1 MLDIRQSQRQ
11 RQRQKMTNGYFSGL
25 KWSGYEVCTEHTF
38 SPGKKIK
45 KYFTKI
51 TIKKYCKKI
60 TTMGVTSIDKN
71 EKKNNGENLSQPL
84 APPNN
89 AMAPPP
95 LQVFIDYDYFMI
107 IIIMLV
113 LMTVMTR

>member
-1 MLDIRQSQRQ
+1 
-11 RQRQKMTNGYFSGL
+11 MTNGYFSGL

-60 TTMGVTSIDKN
+60 TTMGVTSID
-71 EKKNNGENLSQPL
+71 
-84 APPNN
+84 
-89 AMAPPP
+89 
-95 LQVFIDYDYFMI
+95 
-107 IIIMLV
+107 
-113 LMTVMTR
+113 